1 MGLTGKFWAHQY
13 YDVVPDIIVFGK
25 KSQGIYLLSILHSI
39 ISFFSV
45 TTHLQHFTS
54 STLPVM
60 RLIDDHLNIQ
70 TQTL

>member
-39 ISFFSV
+39 ISFFQSPPTPPALHV
-45 TTHLQHFTS
+45 IHTAGDET
-54 STLPVM
+54 
-60 RLIDDHLNIQ
+60 D
-70 TQTL
+70 